1 MIFEYTYFLWVKLSI
16 GSDDYVNVD
25 IFAYFKIIK
34 ERD

>member
-34 ERD
+34 RT